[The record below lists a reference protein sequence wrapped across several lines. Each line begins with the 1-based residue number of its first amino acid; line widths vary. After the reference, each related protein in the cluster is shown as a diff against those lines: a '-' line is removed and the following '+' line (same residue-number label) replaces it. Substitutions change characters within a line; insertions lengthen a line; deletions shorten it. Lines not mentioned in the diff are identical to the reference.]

1 MEDQRLKREKHATV
15 LLVQRYARGYLVSK
29 RWIQKVGDIRIDATL
44 KQFYDIKKHNELSI
58 RYLLW
63 YIWKKYKKK
72 KEKKKKK
79 KGKSKKKGKGLKKGS
94 SSASNTT
101 SMQSSIGRANS
112 F

>member
-1 MEDQRLKREKHATV
+1 M
-15 LLVQRYARGYLVSK
+15 
-29 RWIQKVGDIRIDATL
+29 GDIRIDATL

-79 KGKSKKKGKGLKKGS
+79 KGKKGKSKKGVKKSG
-94 SSASNTT
+94 SSASN
-101 SMQSSIGRANS
+101 SMTSSIGRANS
-112 F
+112 ISTPAKSTAPPKLNKTLSKTDPKA